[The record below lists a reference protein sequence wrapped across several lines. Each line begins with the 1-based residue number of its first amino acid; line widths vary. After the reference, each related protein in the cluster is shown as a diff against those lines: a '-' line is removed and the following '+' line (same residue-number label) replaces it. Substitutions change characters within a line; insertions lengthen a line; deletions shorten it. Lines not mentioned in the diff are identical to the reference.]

1 MEVRF
6 ENIGVNCEKCGK
18 PAQWEYYANALLESY
33 VADRSEARYYCD
45 RCHAKKY
52 EDKDE
57 T

>member
-6 ENIGVNCEKCGK
+6 ENIGVTCEKCGK
-18 PAQWEYYANALLESY
+18 PAQWEYYENALLESY
-33 VADRSEARYYCD
+33 VADRSEAHYYCD